1 MRNGVKAIAAAG
13 LAVFGGL
20 YSMAADGP
28 AAPEVTVTNEVPPVV
43 LERRPKETEMDNLTP
58 KEAEALELA
67 KRWLAA
73 KDQPTLGANGQVQF
87 LFGATLPTVISAP
100 LHETDI
106 ALQPGEV
113 IKQGGVHAGDT
124 VRWQLGPALSGPP
137 DNQTTHVI
145 VKPTAADLRT
155 DLIIAT
161 DRRTYHLELLSRK
174 DDWMPSVGFSYPEE
188 IQAEWD
194 AYQRNTAKEKKDNTL
209 PETGENLLT
218 LDFKYQVDGKAPWKP
233 VRVYSTG
240 LKTVIQM
247 PAQMKATE
255 SPALLVIG
263 DGGKEELVNY
273 RVRGDRYIVDLVF
286 DKAVL
291 ISGVGRQQT
300 KVTISRLD
308 KSNG

>member
-1 MRNGVKAIAAAG
+1 
-13 LAVFGGL
+13 
-20 YSMAADGP
+20 
-28 AAPEVTVTNEVPPVV
+28 
-43 LERRPKETEMDNLTP
+43 
-58 KEAEALELA
+58 
-67 KRWLAA
+67 
-73 KDQPTLGANGQVQF
+73 
-87 LFGATLPTVISAP
+87 
-100 LHETDI
+100 
-106 ALQPGEV
+106 
-113 IKQGGVHAGDT
+113 VHAGDT

-194 AYQRNTAKEKKDNTL
+194 AYRRNTAKEKKDNTL

-218 LDFKYQVDGKAPWKP
+218 LDFKYEVDGKAPWKP

-247 PAQMKATE
+247 PALMKATE

-300 KVTISRLD
+300 KVTITRLD
-308 KSNG
+308 KSTG

>member
-1 MRNGVKAIAAAG
+1 
-13 LAVFGGL
+13 
-20 YSMAADGP
+20 
-28 AAPEVTVTNEVPPVV
+28 
-43 LERRPKETEMDNLTP
+43 
-58 KEAEALELA
+58 
-67 KRWLAA
+67 
-73 KDQPTLGANGQVQF
+73 
-87 LFGATLPTVISAP
+87 
-100 LHETDI
+100 
-106 ALQPGEV
+106 
-113 IKQGGVHAGDT
+113 VHAGDT

-300 KVTISRLD
+300 KVTITRLD
-308 KSNG
+308 QSNG